1 VPRLKGKQHPR
12 FRDRSGER
20 YGRLLVIRLD
30 GFRDDRS
37 FWVCRCDCGR
47 QVTRR
52 LSVLLG
58 GQQSCGCL
66 RHETKPALKH
76 GQKCRNGMTPEYDSW
91 IHMRQRCNNPNN
103 KDFKHY
109 GGRDISVCE
118 RWLDS
123 FENFF
128 EDMGPKPSAN
138 HSIDRIDNDSGY
150 SPDNCRWATKS
161 EQSSNRR
168 VTKGQR

>member
-1 VPRLKGKQHPR
+1 
-12 FRDRSGER
+12 
-20 YGRLLVIRLD
+20 
-30 GFRDDRS
+30 
-37 FWVCRCDCGR
+37 
-47 QVTRR
+47 
-52 LSVLLG
+52 
-58 GQQSCGCL
+58 
-66 RHETKPALKH
+66 
-76 GQKCRNGMTPEYDSW
+76 MTPEYDSW

-150 SPDNCRWATKS
+150 SLDNCRWATKS